1 MQLFQPAVIEEWV
14 MRLRA
19 APDEGGLGLDDE
31 AAESLVSQV
40 RGNPRLR
47 SAEIDSETDIEAA
60 RETVAELLSRFDPPG
75 ADTPA
80 ERWETVRAELV
91 DILGRELRR
100 SYWDDQVPTVTSA
113 GALRAVVEN
122 ARLTDRDIA
131 ETVSDGLD
139 GFYVG
144 KGEAPDG
151 ERPTP
156 YGEGGEDDEPYG
168 EGGEGDEPRAEADD
182 VVTEDPNPGKE
193 LTPGGADST
202 IQAAGMLNHPNQAEY
217 QPEEAEDDRDDEPET
232 ADDGDGAGSD
242 ATEDE

>member
-1 MQLFQPAVIEEWV
+1 

-19 APDEGGLGLDDE
+19 DPDEGGLGLDDE
-31 AAESLVSQV
+31 AAESLVSRV

-60 RETVAELLSRFDPPG
+60 RETVAELLSRFDAPG

-80 ERWETVRAELV
+80 ERWEAVRAELV

-100 SYWDDQVPTVTSA
+100 SYWDDQVPTVTSTA
-113 GALRAVVEN
+113 ELRAVVEN

-144 KGEAPDG
+144 EGEAPGG
-151 ERPTP
+151 EEATP
-156 YGEGGEDDEPYG
+156 YA
-168 EGGEGDEPRAEADD
+168 EGDEEDEPGD
-182 VVTEDPNPGKE
+182 VVTADPNPGKQ
-193 LTPGGADST
+193 LTPGGADPT
-202 IQAAGMLNHPNQAEY
+202 TQAAGMLNHPSQVEY
-217 QPEEAEDDRDDEPET
+217 QPEDGEDDRDEEPET
-232 ADDGDGAGSD
+232 ADDGDGDGAGGD
-242 ATEDE
+242 ATEEE